1 MSSEFVPRPRRRWK
15 YSPEAS
21 FTVTRTAETS
31 VVTAVGDLDLTVT
44 GDLAALLG
52 QEIDLRPQALVLD
65 ASAVTFC
72 AARGVT
78 VLLDALAD
86 AEVAGVPFAVVG
98 RQQALLRPITA
109 PGLEQVLPLHQSTA
123 DAVAWLALL
132 PQLTDLNAG

>member
-1 MSSEFVPRPRRRWK
+1 MSSEFVPRPQRRWV
-15 YSPEAS
+15 YSPAAS

-31 VVTAVGDLDLTVT
+31 VIIAVGDLDLTVT

-52 QEIDLRPQALVLD
+52 QEVGLRPRALVLD
-65 ASAVTFC
+65 ASAVSFC

-78 VLLDALAD
+78 VLLDAVAD

-98 RQQALLRPITA
+98 RQQALLRPITVL
-109 PGLEQVLPLHQSTA
+109 GLEQVLPLHHSAA

-132 PQLTDLNAG
+132 PQLTDLNAC